1 MNHKKGDSEILYVKA
16 FFVMAAFAKAIT
28 IFSLIKFVFFCHGNK
43 NLIILSNKIIQLI
56 RFKEENI
63 YK

>member
-1 MNHKKGDSEILYVKA
+1 
-16 FFVMAAFAKAIT
+16 MAAFAKAIT